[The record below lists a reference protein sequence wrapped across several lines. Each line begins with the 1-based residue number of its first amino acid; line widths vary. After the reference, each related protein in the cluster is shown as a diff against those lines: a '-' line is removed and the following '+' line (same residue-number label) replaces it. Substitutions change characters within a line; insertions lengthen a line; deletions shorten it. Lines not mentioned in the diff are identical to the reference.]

1 MKSLCRM
8 AILAAIVLGL
18 AGPASAQT
26 GKKDAGP
33 APPDSASLV
42 KAMVNAME
50 PGEGQKKLEGWVG
63 TFDVKI
69 LTWLDPSKPPSES
82 PGVAVCQWVLG
93 GRYIQIMLS
102 AFVMGEPFNAIAYA
116 GYDNVS
122 KKYVTTYMDSGS
134 TGMEWYTGTIALD
147 GKSAKMAATIHD
159 EITGKPTKVEMRIV
173 FTPDGNHHTEL
184 WQADKSGKMQKVM
197 DVQYTRKKS

>member
-1 MKSLCRM
+1 MKRQ
-8 AILAAIVLGL
+8 IQLAAVLVLALSLGL
-18 AGPASAQT
+18 ASGAAAQAPKST
-26 GKKDAGP
+26 AADA
-33 APPDSASLV
+33 AAVEALN
-42 KAMVNAME
+42 NAMN
-50 PGEGQKKLEGWVG
+50 PGEGQKKLERWVG

-69 LTWLDPSKPPSES
+69 LTWLDPSKPPFES
-82 PGVAVCQWVLG
+82 PGVAVCNWVLG

-116 GYDNVS
+116 GYDNVA

-134 TGMEWYTGTIALD
+134 TGMEWYTGTIAPD
-147 GKSAKMAATIHD
+147 GKSAKMTATIHD
-159 EITGKPTKVEMRIV
+159 AITMKPTKVEMRIV